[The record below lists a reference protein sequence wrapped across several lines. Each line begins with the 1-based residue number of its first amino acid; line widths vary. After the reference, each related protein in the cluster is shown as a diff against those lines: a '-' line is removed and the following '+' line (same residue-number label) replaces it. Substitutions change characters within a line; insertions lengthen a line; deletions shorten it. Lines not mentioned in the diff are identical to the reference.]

1 MNECARNRGRASR
14 VAVWI
19 ERARVGV
26 DRTRSFVRLDA
37 REGWT
42 NARAGRRTREE
53 GRERGCWRKMWSD
66 ETARAGGRTSVP
78 VPSASV
84 VIAVCVACALAVASD
99 GVGVGGGGLLGG
111 AATSAAGEAM
121 REPIYDDVP
130 FEDDHVEFRVPR
142 IEREIAAEEIGGEEP
157 WTRVASRG
165 VFEDD
170 PASSSDRAR
179 ESARATYAALGRRRY
194 EDADEAGDFKHTK
207 SHHRHHRKR
216 DDHDDDED
224 DSLSLRTI
232 DFQLPGFETASDKER
247 KERESGEIVSK
258 LHAQER
264 ESEKLQRFF
273 ENVDSGV
280 DSGVRAMMDGREHR
294 SRADLGK
301 DTSSSS
307 SFNDM
312 LKGLQDAMPAPPPP
326 ASSTLKKSSLVS
338 ALENTSDAM
347 VKKLDGAPTKDSSSA
362 TTDADSAQL
371 APTPAKSPHADKRQE
386 GRNFINDGVSDD
398 EVLKT
403 FMEGGTL
410 EPVRAAVKE
419 NKSSPTPSPSPS
431 PSPSPAP
438 VAAESAVLA
447 ASESTV
453 VNSTSVSNSSA
464 PVAAESV
471 SLAAAQPTVVNSTST
486 SNSAIPT
493 AVVTQPV
500 VTQPVES
507 PSTQTPVADDESYTD
522 VEYDENG
529 NAHVVS
535 GKDATASTG
544 ASQGAA
550 KKKIDTTADIALYE
564 NAFRDQR
571 DRSERSWAQKGLK
584 EADEKIL
591 TEENI
596 KRNELAGDQ
605 SLPLDFLS
613 HFPVVLPKTARET
626 QQWKRYAPQH
636 VIALESKNVKEKAEK
651 EALERIKETAV
662 EVVRTERKQQNEQE
676 RQHTWKDM
684 VFSLYFV
691 GPLGLAAFVSIFYA
705 TVVLVVRKVS
715 NESSK
720 NDGNEPDD
728 DATFDDFVR
737 TVSTA
742 ALPKLAEKKKRRESD
757 GGLAASIFGMMK
769 KTMPVDELT
778 KLTMDKSN
786 ATQNVD
792 GDDASTSE
800 QTWMQSTMSDSGP
813 ISKSPSG
820 MSTPYISTSASAQ
833 SLDGMDRV
841 LDKGVISRKLQSI
854 RTSTMSS
861 PERVRKVRSNDVT
874 AEPSRQASPAA
885 ARDANAT
892 LIAPQQSESANAQQ
906 ADQPPRPD
914 LAARRALYE
923 SRQPPPA
930 PPRRPGDAPQ
940 IVRSTT
946 TKFY

>member
-1 MNECARNRGRASR
+1 
-14 VAVWI
+14 
-19 ERARVGV
+19 
-26 DRTRSFVRLDA
+26 
-37 REGWT
+37 
-42 NARAGRRTREE
+42 
-53 GRERGCWRKMWSD
+53 MWSD

-207 SHHRHHRKR
+207 SHHRHHRER

-362 TTDADSAQL
+362 TTDADSAKL

-453 VNSTSVSNSSA
+453 VNSTSVSNLSA

-500 VTQPVES
+500 ES

-522 VEYDENG
+522 VEYDEHG

-636 VIALESKNVKEKAEK
+636 VIAVESKNVKEKAEK

-778 KLTMDKSN
+778 KLTMGKSN

-800 QTWMQSTMSDSGP
+800 QTWMQSTMSESGP
-813 ISKSPSG
+813 ISNSPSG

-841 LDKGVISRKLQSI
+841 LDKGVISKTLQSI
-854 RTSTMSS
+854 RTSAMSS

-885 ARDANAT
+885 AGDANAT

-914 LAARRALYE
+914 PAARRALYE

>member
-66 ETARAGGRTSVP
+66 ETARGGGRTSVP

-207 SHHRHHRKR
+207 SHHRHHRER

-636 VIALESKNVKEKAEK
+636 VIAVESKNVKEKAEK

-769 KTMPVDELT
+769 KTMPMDELT

-800 QTWMQSTMSDSGP
+800 QTWMQSTMSESGP
-813 ISKSPSG
+813 ISNSPSG

-841 LDKGVISRKLQSI
+841 LDKGVISKTLQSI

-885 ARDANAT
+885 AGDANAT

-914 LAARRALYE
+914 PAARRALYE

>member
-742 ALPKLAEKKKRRESD
+742 ALPKLAEKKKRCESD

-769 KTMPVDELT
+769 KTMPMDELT
-778 KLTMDKSN
+778 KLTMDTSN

-841 LDKGVISRKLQSI
+841 LDKGVISKTLQSI

>member
-841 LDKGVISRKLQSI
+841 LDKGVISKTLQSI

>member
-1 MNECARNRGRASR
+1 M
-14 VAVWI
+14 
-19 ERARVGV
+19 
-26 DRTRSFVRLDA
+26 
-37 REGWT
+37 
-42 NARAGRRTREE
+42 
-53 GRERGCWRKMWSD
+53 
-66 ETARAGGRTSVP
+66 P

-170 PASSSDRAR
+170 AASSSDRAR

-207 SHHRHHRKR
+207 SHHRHHRER

-362 TTDADSAQL
+362 TTAADSAQL

-493 AVVTQPV
+493 AV

-636 VIALESKNVKEKAEK
+636 VIAVESKNVKEKAEK

-742 ALPKLAEKKKRRESD
+742 ALPKLAEKKKRCESD

-769 KTMPVDELT
+769 KTMPMDELT
-778 KLTMDKSN
+778 KLTMDTSN

-800 QTWMQSTMSDSGP
+800 QTWMQSTMSESGP
-813 ISKSPSG
+813 ISNSPSG

-841 LDKGVISRKLQSI
+841 LDKGVISKTLQSI

-874 AEPSRQASPAA
+874 AELSRQASPTAA
-885 ARDANAT
+885 GDANAT

-914 LAARRALYE
+914 PAARRALYE

>member
-1 MNECARNRGRASR
+1 M
-14 VAVWI
+14 
-19 ERARVGV
+19 
-26 DRTRSFVRLDA
+26 
-37 REGWT
+37 
-42 NARAGRRTREE
+42 
-53 GRERGCWRKMWSD
+53 
-66 ETARAGGRTSVP
+66 P

-170 PASSSDRAR
+170 AASSSDRAR

-362 TTDADSAQL
+362 TTAADSAQL

-636 VIALESKNVKEKAEK
+636 VIAVESKNVKEKAEK

-742 ALPKLAEKKKRRESD
+742 ALPKLAEKKKRCESD

-769 KTMPVDELT
+769 KTMPMDELT
-778 KLTMDKSN
+778 KLTMDTSN

-800 QTWMQSTMSDSGP
+800 QTWMQSTMSESGP
-813 ISKSPSG
+813 ISNSPSG

-841 LDKGVISRKLQSI
+841 LDKGVISKTLQSI

-874 AEPSRQASPAA
+874 AELSRQASPTAA
-885 ARDANAT
+885 GDANAT

-914 LAARRALYE
+914 PAARRALYE

>member
-636 VIALESKNVKEKAEK
+636 VIAVESKNVKEKAEK

-914 LAARRALYE
+914 PAARRALYE

>member
-42 NARAGRRTREE
+42 IARAGG
-53 GRERGCWRKMWSD
+53 GRERRG
-66 ETARAGGRTSVP
+66 ARERVLAKDVVGRDGARGGRTSVP

-170 PASSSDRAR
+170 AASSSDRAR

-207 SHHRHHRKR
+207 SHHRHHRER

-362 TTDADSAQL
+362 TTAADSAQL

-636 VIALESKNVKEKAEK
+636 VIAVESKNVKEKAEK

-742 ALPKLAEKKKRRESD
+742 ALPKLAEKKKRCESD

-769 KTMPVDELT
+769 KTMPMDELT
-778 KLTMDKSN
+778 KLTMDTSN

-800 QTWMQSTMSDSGP
+800 QTWMQSTMSESGP
-813 ISKSPSG
+813 ISNSPSG

-841 LDKGVISRKLQSI
+841 LDKGVISKTLQSI

-874 AEPSRQASPAA
+874 AELSRQASPTAA
-885 ARDANAT
+885 GDANAT

-914 LAARRALYE
+914 PAARRALYE

>member
-1 MNECARNRGRASR
+1 M
-14 VAVWI
+14 
-19 ERARVGV
+19 
-26 DRTRSFVRLDA
+26 
-37 REGWT
+37 
-42 NARAGRRTREE
+42 
-53 GRERGCWRKMWSD
+53 
-66 ETARAGGRTSVP
+66 P

-170 PASSSDRAR
+170 AASSSDRAR

-362 TTDADSAQL
+362 TTAADSAQL

-636 VIALESKNVKEKAEK
+636 VIAVESKNVKEKAEK

-769 KTMPVDELT
+769 KTMPMDELT

-800 QTWMQSTMSDSGP
+800 QTWMQSTMSESGP
-813 ISKSPSG
+813 ISNSPSG

-841 LDKGVISRKLQSI
+841 LDKGVISKTLQSI

-885 ARDANAT
+885 AGDANAT

-914 LAARRALYE
+914 PAARRALYE

>member
-1 MNECARNRGRASR
+1 
-14 VAVWI
+14 
-19 ERARVGV
+19 
-26 DRTRSFVRLDA
+26 
-37 REGWT
+37 
-42 NARAGRRTREE
+42 
-53 GRERGCWRKMWSD
+53 MWSD
-66 ETARAGGRTSVP
+66 ETARGGGRTSVP

-216 DDHDDDED
+216 EHDDDED

-273 ENVDSGV
+273 ENIDSGV

-294 SRADLGK
+294 SRPDLGK

-338 ALENTSDAM
+338 ALESTSDAM

-362 TTDADSAQL
+362 TTDADSAKL

-386 GRNFINDGVSDD
+386 GRNFINDGASDD

-419 NKSSPTPSPSPS
+419 NESSPTPSPSPS

-636 VIALESKNVKEKAEK
+636 VIAVESKNVKEKAEK

-800 QTWMQSTMSDSGP
+800 QTWMQSTMSESGP
-813 ISKSPSG
+813 ISNSPSG

-841 LDKGVISRKLQSI
+841 LDKAVISKTLQSI

-885 ARDANAT
+885 AGDADAT

-914 LAARRALYE
+914 PAARRALYE

>member
-1 MNECARNRGRASR
+1 M
-14 VAVWI
+14 
-19 ERARVGV
+19 
-26 DRTRSFVRLDA
+26 
-37 REGWT
+37 
-42 NARAGRRTREE
+42 
-53 GRERGCWRKMWSD
+53 
-66 ETARAGGRTSVP
+66 P

-170 PASSSDRAR
+170 AASSSDRAR

-207 SHHRHHRKR
+207 SHHRHHRER

-362 TTDADSAQL
+362 TTAADSAQL

-419 NKSSPTPSPSPS
+419 NKSSPTPSPSAS

-636 VIALESKNVKEKAEK
+636 VIAVESKNVKEKAEK

-742 ALPKLAEKKKRRESD
+742 ALPKLAEKKKRCESD

-769 KTMPVDELT
+769 KTMPMDELT
-778 KLTMDKSN
+778 KLTMDTSN

-800 QTWMQSTMSDSGP
+800 QTWMQSTMSESGP
-813 ISKSPSG
+813 ISNSPSG

-841 LDKGVISRKLQSI
+841 LDKGVISKTLQSI

-874 AEPSRQASPAA
+874 AELSRQASPTAA
-885 ARDANAT
+885 GDANAT

-914 LAARRALYE
+914 PAARRALYE

>member
-636 VIALESKNVKEKAEK
+636 VIAVESKNVKEKAEK

-769 KTMPVDELT
+769 KTMPMDELT

-800 QTWMQSTMSDSGP
+800 QTWMQSTMSESGP
-813 ISKSPSG
+813 ISNSPSG

-841 LDKGVISRKLQSI
+841 LDKGVISKTLQSI

-885 ARDANAT
+885 AGDANAT

-914 LAARRALYE
+914 PAARRALYE

>member
-1 MNECARNRGRASR
+1 M
-14 VAVWI
+14 
-19 ERARVGV
+19 
-26 DRTRSFVRLDA
+26 
-37 REGWT
+37 
-42 NARAGRRTREE
+42 
-53 GRERGCWRKMWSD
+53 
-66 ETARAGGRTSVP
+66 P

-636 VIALESKNVKEKAEK
+636 VIAVESKNVKEKAEK

>member
-1 MNECARNRGRASR
+1 M
-14 VAVWI
+14 
-19 ERARVGV
+19 
-26 DRTRSFVRLDA
+26 
-37 REGWT
+37 
-42 NARAGRRTREE
+42 
-53 GRERGCWRKMWSD
+53 
-66 ETARAGGRTSVP
+66 P

-170 PASSSDRAR
+170 AASSSDRAR

-207 SHHRHHRKR
+207 SHHRHHRER

-636 VIALESKNVKEKAEK
+636 VIAVESKNVKEKAEK

-769 KTMPVDELT
+769 KTMPMDELT

-800 QTWMQSTMSDSGP
+800 QTWMQSTMSESGP
-813 ISKSPSG
+813 ISNSPSG

-841 LDKGVISRKLQSI
+841 LDKGVISRTLQSI

-885 ARDANAT
+885 AGDANAT

-914 LAARRALYE
+914 PAARRALYE

>member
-1 MNECARNRGRASR
+1 
-14 VAVWI
+14 
-19 ERARVGV
+19 
-26 DRTRSFVRLDA
+26 
-37 REGWT
+37 
-42 NARAGRRTREE
+42 
-53 GRERGCWRKMWSD
+53 MWSD

-194 EDADEAGDFKHTK
+194 EDADEAEDFKHTK

-216 DDHDDDED
+216 DDYDDDED

-264 ESEKLQRFF
+264 ESEKLQRLF
-273 ENVDSGV
+273 ENIDSGV

-307 SFNDM
+307 SSSFNDM

-326 ASSTLKKSSLVS
+326 AMSTLKKSSLVS
-338 ALENTSDAM
+338 ALENSSDAM

-362 TTDADSAQL
+362 TTDADSAKL
-371 APTPAKSPHADKRQE
+371 APTPAESPHADKRQE
-386 GRNFINDGVSDD
+386 GRNFINDGASDD

-419 NKSSPTPSPSPS
+419 NESSPTPSPSPS

-447 ASESTV
+447 AAQSTV

-500 VTQPVES
+500 TP
-507 PSTQTPVADDESYTD
+507 PSTQTSVADDESYTD

-529 NAHVVS
+529 NAHVVN

-605 SLPLDFLS
+605 SLTLDFLS

-636 VIALESKNVKEKAEK
+636 VIAAESKNVKEKEEKEEK

-715 NESSK
+715 KESSK

-742 ALPKLAEKKKRRESD
+742 AFPKLAEKKKRRESD

-778 KLTMDKSN
+778 KLTVGKSN

-800 QTWMQSTMSDSGP
+800 QTWMQSTMSESGP
-813 ISKSPSG
+813 ISNSPSG
-820 MSTPYISTSASAQ
+820 VSTPYISTSASAQ

-841 LDKGVISRKLQSI
+841 LDKAVISKTLQSI
-854 RTSTMSS
+854 RTSAMSS

-885 ARDANAT
+885 AGGADAT

-914 LAARRALYE
+914 PAARRALYE

>member
-636 VIALESKNVKEKAEK
+636 VIAVESKNVEEKAEK

-914 LAARRALYE
+914 PAARRALYE

>member
-1 MNECARNRGRASR
+1 M
-14 VAVWI
+14 
-19 ERARVGV
+19 
-26 DRTRSFVRLDA
+26 
-37 REGWT
+37 
-42 NARAGRRTREE
+42 
-53 GRERGCWRKMWSD
+53 
-66 ETARAGGRTSVP
+66 P

-170 PASSSDRAR
+170 AASSSDRAR

-207 SHHRHHRKR
+207 SHHRHHRER

-362 TTDADSAQL
+362 TTAADAAQL

-636 VIALESKNVKEKAEK
+636 VIAVESKNVKEKAEK

-769 KTMPVDELT
+769 KTMPMDELT

-800 QTWMQSTMSDSGP
+800 QTWMQSTMSESGP
-813 ISKSPSG
+813 ISNSPSG
-820 MSTPYISTSASAQ
+820 VSTPYISTSASAQ

-841 LDKGVISRKLQSI
+841 LDKGVISKTLQSI

-885 ARDANAT
+885 AGDANAT

-914 LAARRALYE
+914 PAARRALYE

>member
-636 VIALESKNVKEKAEK
+636 VIAVESKNVKEKAEK

-769 KTMPVDELT
+769 KTMPMDELT

-800 QTWMQSTMSDSGP
+800 QTWMQSTMSESGP
-813 ISKSPSG
+813 ISNSPSG

>member
-1 MNECARNRGRASR
+1 M
-14 VAVWI
+14 
-19 ERARVGV
+19 
-26 DRTRSFVRLDA
+26 
-37 REGWT
+37 
-42 NARAGRRTREE
+42 
-53 GRERGCWRKMWSD
+53 
-66 ETARAGGRTSVP
+66 P

-170 PASSSDRAR
+170 AASSSDRAR

-207 SHHRHHRKR
+207 SHHRHHRER

-362 TTDADSAQL
+362 TTAADSAQL

-500 VTQPVES
+500 VTQLVES

-636 VIALESKNVKEKAEK
+636 VIAVESKNVKEKAEK

-742 ALPKLAEKKKRRESD
+742 ALPKLAEKKKRCESD

-769 KTMPVDELT
+769 KTMPMDELT
-778 KLTMDKSN
+778 KLTMDTSN

-800 QTWMQSTMSDSGP
+800 QTEMQSTMSESGP
-813 ISKSPSG
+813 ISNSPSG

-841 LDKGVISRKLQSI
+841 LDKGVISKTLQSI

-874 AEPSRQASPAA
+874 AELSRQASPTAA
-885 ARDANAT
+885 GDANAT

-914 LAARRALYE
+914 PAARRALYE

>member
-207 SHHRHHRKR
+207 SHHRHHRER

-362 TTDADSAQL
+362 TTAADSAQL

-914 LAARRALYE
+914 PAARRALYE

>member
-1 MNECARNRGRASR
+1 
-14 VAVWI
+14 
-19 ERARVGV
+19 
-26 DRTRSFVRLDA
+26 
-37 REGWT
+37 
-42 NARAGRRTREE
+42 
-53 GRERGCWRKMWSD
+53 
-66 ETARAGGRTSVP
+66 VP

-170 PASSSDRAR
+170 AASSSDRAR

-636 VIALESKNVKEKAEK
+636 VIAVESKNVKEKAEK

-769 KTMPVDELT
+769 KTMPMDELT

-800 QTWMQSTMSDSGP
+800 QTWMQSTMSESGP
-813 ISKSPSG
+813 ISNSPSG

-841 LDKGVISRKLQSI
+841 LDKGVISKTLQSI

-885 ARDANAT
+885 AGDANAT

-914 LAARRALYE
+914 PAARRALYE

>member
-42 NARAGRRTREE
+42 IARAGG
-53 GRERGCWRKMWSD
+53 GRERTGARGCWRKMWSD

-170 PASSSDRAR
+170 AASSSDRAR

-362 TTDADSAQL
+362 TTAADSAQL

-636 VIALESKNVKEKAEK
+636 VIAVESKNVKEKAEK

-769 KTMPVDELT
+769 KTMPMDELT

-800 QTWMQSTMSDSGP
+800 QTWMQSTMSESGP
-813 ISKSPSG
+813 ISNSPSG

-841 LDKGVISRKLQSI
+841 LDKGVISKTLQSI

-885 ARDANAT
+885 AGDANAT

-914 LAARRALYE
+914 PAARRALYE

>member
-1 MNECARNRGRASR
+1 M
-14 VAVWI
+14 
-19 ERARVGV
+19 
-26 DRTRSFVRLDA
+26 
-37 REGWT
+37 
-42 NARAGRRTREE
+42 
-53 GRERGCWRKMWSD
+53 
-66 ETARAGGRTSVP
+66 P

-170 PASSSDRAR
+170 AASSSDRAR

-207 SHHRHHRKR
+207 SHHRHHRER

-362 TTDADSAQL
+362 TTAADSAQL

-431 PSPSPAP
+431 SSPSPAP

-636 VIALESKNVKEKAEK
+636 VIAVESKNVKEKAEK

-769 KTMPVDELT
+769 KTMPMDELT

-800 QTWMQSTMSDSGP
+800 QTWMQSTMSESGP
-813 ISKSPSG
+813 ISNSPSG

-841 LDKGVISRKLQSI
+841 LDKGVISKTLQSI

-885 ARDANAT
+885 AGDANAT

-914 LAARRALYE
+914 PAARRALYE

>member
-1 MNECARNRGRASR
+1 M
-14 VAVWI
+14 
-19 ERARVGV
+19 
-26 DRTRSFVRLDA
+26 
-37 REGWT
+37 
-42 NARAGRRTREE
+42 
-53 GRERGCWRKMWSD
+53 
-66 ETARAGGRTSVP
+66 P

-165 VFEDD
+165 VFEED

-194 EDADEAGDFKHTK
+194 EDADEAEDFKHTK

-273 ENVDSGV
+273 ENIDSGV

-338 ALENTSDAM
+338 ALESTSDAM

-362 TTDADSAQL
+362 TTDADSAKL

-419 NKSSPTPSPSPS
+419 NESSPTPSPSPS

-493 AVVTQPV
+493 AV

-636 VIALESKNVKEKAEK
+636 VIAVEPKIVKEKAEKAEK

-662 EVVRTERKQQNEQE
+662 EVVRTERKQQNGQE

-705 TVVLVVRKVS
+705 TVVLVVRKAS
-715 NESSK
+715 KESSK

-728 DATFDDFVR
+728 DATFEDFVR

-769 KTMPVDELT
+769 KTMPMDELT
-778 KLTMDKSN
+778 KLAMGKSN

-800 QTWMQSTMSDSGP
+800 QTWMQSTMSESGP
-813 ISKSPSG
+813 ISNSPSG

-841 LDKGVISRKLQSI
+841 LDKAVISKTLQSI

-885 ARDANAT
+885 AGDADAT

-914 LAARRALYE
+914 PAARRALYE

>member
-1 MNECARNRGRASR
+1 
-14 VAVWI
+14 
-19 ERARVGV
+19 
-26 DRTRSFVRLDA
+26 
-37 REGWT
+37 
-42 NARAGRRTREE
+42 
-53 GRERGCWRKMWSD
+53 MWSD
-66 ETARAGGRTSVP
+66 ETARGEGRTSVP

-207 SHHRHHRKR
+207 SHHRHHRER

-362 TTDADSAQL
+362 TTAADSAQL

-636 VIALESKNVKEKAEK
+636 VIAVESKNVKEKAEK

-769 KTMPVDELT
+769 KTMPMDELT

-800 QTWMQSTMSDSGP
+800 QTWMQSTMSESGP
-813 ISKSPSG
+813 ISNSPSG
-820 MSTPYISTSASAQ
+820 VSTPYISTSASAQ

-841 LDKGVISRKLQSI
+841 LDKGVISKTLQSI

-885 ARDANAT
+885 AGDADAT

-914 LAARRALYE
+914 PAARRALYE

>member
-1 MNECARNRGRASR
+1 
-14 VAVWI
+14 
-19 ERARVGV
+19 
-26 DRTRSFVRLDA
+26 
-37 REGWT
+37 
-42 NARAGRRTREE
+42 
-53 GRERGCWRKMWSD
+53 MWSD
-66 ETARAGGRTSVP
+66 ETARGGGRTSVP

-194 EDADEAGDFKHTK
+194 EDADEAEDFKHTK
-207 SHHRHHRKR
+207 SHHRHHRTR

-224 DSLSLRTI
+224 DSVSLRTI

-273 ENVDSGV
+273 ENIDSGV

-338 ALENTSDAM
+338 ALESTSDAM

-362 TTDADSAQL
+362 TTDADSAKL

-386 GRNFINDGVSDD
+386 GRNFINDGASDD

-419 NKSSPTPSPSPS
+419 NESSPTPSPSPS

-500 VTQPVES
+500 ES

-522 VEYDENG
+522 VEYDEHG

-636 VIALESKNVKEKAEK
+636 VIAVESKNVKEKAEK

-769 KTMPVDELT
+769 KTMPMDELT
-778 KLTMDKSN
+778 KLAMGKSN

-800 QTWMQSTMSDSGP
+800 QTWMQSTMSESGP
-813 ISKSPSG
+813 ISNSPSG
-820 MSTPYISTSASAQ
+820 VSTPYISTSASAQ

-841 LDKGVISRKLQSI
+841 LDKAVISKTLQSI

-885 ARDANAT
+885 AGDADAT

-914 LAARRALYE
+914 PAARRALYE

>member
-1 MNECARNRGRASR
+1 M
-14 VAVWI
+14 
-19 ERARVGV
+19 
-26 DRTRSFVRLDA
+26 
-37 REGWT
+37 
-42 NARAGRRTREE
+42 
-53 GRERGCWRKMWSD
+53 
-66 ETARAGGRTSVP
+66 P

-170 PASSSDRAR
+170 AASSSDRAR

-207 SHHRHHRKR
+207 SHHRHHRER

-362 TTDADSAQL
+362 TTAADSAQL

-493 AVVTQPV
+493 AV

-636 VIALESKNVKEKAEK
+636 VIAVESKNVKEKAEK

-742 ALPKLAEKKKRRESD
+742 ALPKLAEKKKRCESD

-769 KTMPVDELT
+769 KTMPMDELT
-778 KLTMDKSN
+778 KLTMDTSN

-800 QTWMQSTMSDSGP
+800 QTWMQSTMSESGP
-813 ISKSPSG
+813 ISNSPSG
-820 MSTPYISTSASAQ
+820 VSTPYISTSASAQ

-841 LDKGVISRKLQSI
+841 LDKGVISKTLQSI

-874 AEPSRQASPAA
+874 AELSRQASPTAA
-885 ARDANAT
+885 GDANAT

-914 LAARRALYE
+914 PAARRALYE

>member
-1 MNECARNRGRASR
+1 M
-14 VAVWI
+14 
-19 ERARVGV
+19 
-26 DRTRSFVRLDA
+26 
-37 REGWT
+37 
-42 NARAGRRTREE
+42 
-53 GRERGCWRKMWSD
+53 
-66 ETARAGGRTSVP
+66 P

-170 PASSSDRAR
+170 AASSSDRAR

-207 SHHRHHRKR
+207 SHHRHHRER

-362 TTDADSAQL
+362 TTAADAAQL

-419 NKSSPTPSPSPS
+419 NESSPTPSPSPS

-636 VIALESKNVKEKAEK
+636 VIAVESKNVKEKAEK

-841 LDKGVISRKLQSI
+841 LDKGVISKTLQSI

-885 ARDANAT
+885 AGDADAT

-914 LAARRALYE
+914 PAARRALYE

>member
-1 MNECARNRGRASR
+1 M
-14 VAVWI
+14 
-19 ERARVGV
+19 
-26 DRTRSFVRLDA
+26 
-37 REGWT
+37 
-42 NARAGRRTREE
+42 
-53 GRERGCWRKMWSD
+53 
-66 ETARAGGRTSVP
+66 P

-170 PASSSDRAR
+170 AAASSDRAR

-207 SHHRHHRKR
+207 SHHRHHRER

-362 TTDADSAQL
+362 TTAADAAQL

-636 VIALESKNVKEKAEK
+636 VIAVESKNVKEKAEK

-769 KTMPVDELT
+769 KTMPMDELT

-800 QTWMQSTMSDSGP
+800 QTWMQSTMSESGP
-813 ISKSPSG
+813 ISNSPSG

-841 LDKGVISRKLQSI
+841 LDKGVISKTLQSI

-885 ARDANAT
+885 AGDANAT

-914 LAARRALYE
+914 PAARRALYE

>member
-1 MNECARNRGRASR
+1 
-14 VAVWI
+14 
-19 ERARVGV
+19 
-26 DRTRSFVRLDA
+26 
-37 REGWT
+37 
-42 NARAGRRTREE
+42 
-53 GRERGCWRKMWSD
+53 MWSD

-264 ESEKLQRFF
+264 ESEKLQRLF
-273 ENVDSGV
+273 ENIDSGV

-307 SFNDM
+307 SSSFNDM

-326 ASSTLKKSSLVS
+326 AMSTLKKSSLVS
-338 ALENTSDAM
+338 ALENSSDAM
-347 VKKLDGAPTKDSSSA
+347 VKKLDGAPTKGSSA
-362 TTDADSAQL
+362 TTDADSAKL
-371 APTPAKSPHADKRQE
+371 APTPAESPHADKRQE
-386 GRNFINDGVSDD
+386 GRNFINDGASDD

-419 NKSSPTPSPSPS
+419 NESSPTPSPSPS

-447 ASESTV
+447 ALESTV

-493 AVVTQPV
+493 AV

-636 VIALESKNVKEKAEK
+636 VIAVESKNVKEKAEKVEK

-715 NESSK
+715 KESSK

-742 ALPKLAEKKKRRESD
+742 AVPKLAERKKRRESD

-778 KLTMDKSN
+778 KLTMGKSN

-792 GDDASTSE
+792 GDDVSTSE
-800 QTWMQSTMSDSGP
+800 QTWMQSTMSESGP
-813 ISKSPSG
+813 ISNSPSG
-820 MSTPYISTSASAQ
+820 VSTPYISTSASAQ

-841 LDKGVISRKLQSI
+841 LDKGVISKTLQSI

-874 AEPSRQASPAA
+874 DEPSRQASPAA
-885 ARDANAT
+885 AGDADAT

-914 LAARRALYE
+914 PAARRALYE

>member
-1 MNECARNRGRASR
+1 
-14 VAVWI
+14 
-19 ERARVGV
+19 
-26 DRTRSFVRLDA
+26 
-37 REGWT
+37 
-42 NARAGRRTREE
+42 
-53 GRERGCWRKMWSD
+53 MWSD
-66 ETARAGGRTSVP
+66 ETARGEGRTSVP

-170 PASSSDRAR
+170 AASSSDRAR

-207 SHHRHHRKR
+207 SHHRHHRER

-362 TTDADSAQL
+362 TTAADAAQL

-636 VIALESKNVKEKAEK
+636 VIAVESKNVKEKAEK

-769 KTMPVDELT
+769 KTMPMDELT

-800 QTWMQSTMSDSGP
+800 QTWMQSTMSESGP
-813 ISKSPSG
+813 ISNSPSG

-841 LDKGVISRKLQSI
+841 LDKGVISKTLQSI

-885 ARDANAT
+885 AGDANAT

-914 LAARRALYE
+914 PAARRALYE

>member
-362 TTDADSAQL
+362 TTAADSAQL

-636 VIALESKNVKEKAEK
+636 VIAVESKNVKEKAEK

-769 KTMPVDELT
+769 KTMPMDELT

-800 QTWMQSTMSDSGP
+800 QTWMQSTMSESGP
-813 ISKSPSG
+813 ISNSPSG
-820 MSTPYISTSASAQ
+820 VSTPYISTSASAQ

-841 LDKGVISRKLQSI
+841 LDKGVISKTLQSI

-885 ARDANAT
+885 AGDANAT

-914 LAARRALYE
+914 PAARRALYE

>member
-362 TTDADSAQL
+362 TTAADSAQL

-742 ALPKLAEKKKRRESD
+742 ALPKLAEKKKRCESD

-769 KTMPVDELT
+769 KTMPMDELT
-778 KLTMDKSN
+778 KLTMDTSN

-800 QTWMQSTMSDSGP
+800 QTWMQSTMSESGP
-813 ISKSPSG
+813 ISNSPSG

-841 LDKGVISRKLQSI
+841 LDKGVISKTLQSI

-874 AEPSRQASPAA
+874 AELSRQASPTAA
-885 ARDANAT
+885 GDANAT

-914 LAARRALYE
+914 PAARRALYE

>member
-1 MNECARNRGRASR
+1 
-14 VAVWI
+14 
-19 ERARVGV
+19 
-26 DRTRSFVRLDA
+26 
-37 REGWT
+37 
-42 NARAGRRTREE
+42 
-53 GRERGCWRKMWSD
+53 MWSD

-207 SHHRHHRKR
+207 SHHRHHRER

-362 TTDADSAQL
+362 TTDADSAKL

-500 VTQPVES
+500 VTQLVES

-769 KTMPVDELT
+769 KTMPMDELT
-778 KLTMDKSN
+778 KLTMDTSN

-800 QTWMQSTMSDSGP
+800 QTWMQSTMSESGP
-813 ISKSPSG
+813 ISNSPSG

-841 LDKGVISRKLQSI
+841 LDKGVISKTLQSI

-874 AEPSRQASPAA
+874 AELSRQASPTAA
-885 ARDANAT
+885 GDANAT

-914 LAARRALYE
+914 PAARRALYE

>member
-1 MNECARNRGRASR
+1 M
-14 VAVWI
+14 
-19 ERARVGV
+19 
-26 DRTRSFVRLDA
+26 
-37 REGWT
+37 
-42 NARAGRRTREE
+42 
-53 GRERGCWRKMWSD
+53 
-66 ETARAGGRTSVP
+66 P

-170 PASSSDRAR
+170 AASSSDRAR

-207 SHHRHHRKR
+207 SHHRHHRER

-362 TTDADSAQL
+362 TTAADSAQL

-636 VIALESKNVKEKAEK
+636 VIAVESKNVKEKAEK

-742 ALPKLAEKKKRRESD
+742 ALPKLAEKKKRCESD

-769 KTMPVDELT
+769 KTMPMDELT
-778 KLTMDKSN
+778 KLTMDTSN

-800 QTWMQSTMSDSGP
+800 QTWMQSTMSESGP
-813 ISKSPSG
+813 ISNSPSG

-841 LDKGVISRKLQSI
+841 LDKGVISKTLQSI

-874 AEPSRQASPAA
+874 AELSRQASPTAA
-885 ARDANAT
+885 GDANAT

-914 LAARRALYE
+914 PAARRALYE

>member
-1 MNECARNRGRASR
+1 
-14 VAVWI
+14 
-19 ERARVGV
+19 
-26 DRTRSFVRLDA
+26 
-37 REGWT
+37 
-42 NARAGRRTREE
+42 
-53 GRERGCWRKMWSD
+53 
-66 ETARAGGRTSVP
+66 VP

-170 PASSSDRAR
+170 AASSSDRAR

-207 SHHRHHRKR
+207 SHHRHHRER

-362 TTDADSAQL
+362 TTAADSAQL

-500 VTQPVES
+500 VTQLVES

-636 VIALESKNVKEKAEK
+636 VIAVESKNVKEKAEK

-742 ALPKLAEKKKRRESD
+742 ALPKLAEKKKRCESD

-769 KTMPVDELT
+769 KTMPMDELT
-778 KLTMDKSN
+778 KLTMDTSN

-800 QTWMQSTMSDSGP
+800 QTWMQSTMSESGP
-813 ISKSPSG
+813 ISNSPSG

-841 LDKGVISRKLQSI
+841 LDKGVISKTLQSI

-874 AEPSRQASPAA
+874 AELSRQASPTAA
-885 ARDANAT
+885 GDANAT

-914 LAARRALYE
+914 PAARRALYE

>member
-1 MNECARNRGRASR
+1 MRSDDASY
-14 VAVWI
+14 V
-19 ERARVGV
+19 
-26 DRTRSFVRLDA
+26 
-37 REGWT
+37 
-42 NARAGRRTREE
+42 
-53 GRERGCWRKMWSD
+53 
-66 ETARAGGRTSVP
+66 GGRTSVP

-111 AATSAAGEAM
+111 AATSAAGEAL
-121 REPIYDDVP
+121 REPIYDDLP
-130 FEDDHVEFRVPR
+130 FEDDHVEFSVPR

-170 PASSSDRAR
+170 ETSSSDRAR

-194 EDADEAGDFKHTK
+194 EDDEDEKEDVKHTK

-216 DDHDDDED
+216 DDDDDDDDDE
-224 DSLSLRTI
+224 DSLSLRKI
-232 DFQLPGFETASDKER
+232 DFQLPVFQTASDKER
-247 KERESGEIVSK
+247 EERESGDIVSK

-264 ESEKLQRFF
+264 ESDNLQKFVG
-273 ENVDSGV
+273 NVDRGV
-280 DSGVRAMMDGREHR
+280 DSGVSAMMEDHDRR

-301 DTSSSS
+301 DTASSSS
-307 SFNDM
+307 RSFTDM
-312 LKGLQDAMPAPPPP
+312 LKVWQDAIPAPPPP
-326 ASSTLKKSSLVS
+326 ASSAIKKSSLVS
-338 ALENTSDAM
+338 ALENSSEAM
-347 VKKLDGAPTKDSSSA
+347 VKKLDGAPAKVSPTSDDDSVK
-362 TTDADSAQL
+362 L
-371 APTPAKSPHADKRQE
+371 APTSAESPYADKRQE
-386 GRNFINDGVSDD
+386 GRNFINDGASDD
-398 EVLKT
+398 EVLKKL
-403 FMEGGTL
+403 EDGTL
-410 EPVRAAVKE
+410 EPVRPAAKQ
-419 NKSSPTPSPSPS
+419 NASSPSPS
-431 PSPSPAP
+431 PSPSPIA
-438 VAAESAVLA
+438 VESVTLA
-447 ASESTV
+447 AARPMA
-453 VNSTSVSNSSA
+453 VNSTA
-464 PVAAESV
+464 
-471 SLAAAQPTVVNSTST
+471 T

-493 AVVTQPV
+493 SVVTQPV
-500 VTQPVES
+500 K
-507 PSTQTPVADDESYTD
+507 PSSAQTTVASFFDAHEAEADVDESYTD

-529 NAHVVS
+529 NARVVN
-535 GKDATASTG
+535 GKDATARTG
-544 ASQGAA
+544 AAQGAA
-550 KKKIDTTADIALYE
+550 KKKIDTTDDIALYE
-564 NAFRDQR
+564 SAFREHR

-596 KRNELAGDQ
+596 KRNELAEDQ
-605 SLPLDFLS
+605 SLTVDFLS

-636 VIALESKNVKEKAEK
+636 VIDTKSKSAKDKEEK

-662 EVVRTERKQQNEQE
+662 EVVRTERKQKDEQE

-715 NESSK
+715 KESSK

-742 ALPKLAEKKKRRESD
+742 ALPMMGEKKKRRESD
-757 GGLAASIFGMMK
+757 GGLAASFFGMMK
-769 KTMPVDELT
+769 KTMPMDELT
-778 KLTMDKSN
+778 KLTAGKSN

-792 GDDASTSE
+792 GDDASLSE
-800 QTWMQSTMSDSGP
+800 QTWMQSTMSESGQM
-813 ISKSPSG
+813 SHSQSG
-820 MSTPYISTSASAQ
+820 ASTPYISTSASAQ
-833 SLDGMDRV
+833 SLDVMDRV
-841 LDKGVISRKLQSI
+841 LDKAVVNKTLQSI
-854 RTSTMSS
+854 RTSAMSS

-874 AEPSRQASPAA
+874 AEPSREASPVASG
-885 ARDANAT
+885 DADTT
-892 LIAPQQSESANAQQ
+892 LIAPQPSDTAIARQPN
-906 ADQPPRPD
+906 QPPRPD
-914 LAARRALYE
+914 PAARRALYE